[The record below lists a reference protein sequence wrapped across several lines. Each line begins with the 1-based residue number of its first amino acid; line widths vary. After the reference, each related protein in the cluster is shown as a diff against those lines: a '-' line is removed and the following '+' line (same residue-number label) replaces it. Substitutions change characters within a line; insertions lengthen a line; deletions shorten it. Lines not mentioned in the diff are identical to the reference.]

1 MNFALIGL
9 AAVLMVLFWSA
20 LVIGGIQLLFSK
32 GLKRRLDPF
41 ILLSLVL
48 GLAAVAWM
56 VQCRIYGQPM
66 PASLIMLFVSI
77 LLVGSSRRRYLKKQ
91 L

>member
-20 LVIGGIQLLFSK
+20 LVIGGIKLLFSK
-32 GLKRRLDPF
+32 GLKRRLDPL

-48 GLAAVAWM
+48 GLAAVARI
-56 VQCRIYGQPM
+56 VQCWIYGQPM

-77 LLVGSSRRRYLKKQ
+77 LLVGPSRRRYLKNQ

>member
-1 MNFALIGL
+1 VNFALIGL

-20 LVIGGIQLLFSK
+20 LVIGGIKLLFSK

-48 GLAAVAWM
+48 GLAAIARI
-56 VQCRIYGQPM
+56 VQCWIYGQPM
-66 PASLIMLFVSI
+66 PACLIMLFVSI
-77 LLVGSSRRRYLKKQ
+77 LLFGSSRRRYLKKQ